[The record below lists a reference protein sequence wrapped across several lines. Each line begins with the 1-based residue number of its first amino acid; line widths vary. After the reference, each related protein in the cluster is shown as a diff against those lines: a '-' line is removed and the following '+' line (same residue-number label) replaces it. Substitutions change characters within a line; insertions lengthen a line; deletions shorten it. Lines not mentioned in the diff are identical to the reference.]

1 MTLEHCSPVLIKSS
15 FSLLQEWAVGSL
27 FGHAAVIVDVCA
39 AVVVLKVIPAVEVE
53 LLTVAFA
60 TVTETLIF
68 PIFMKGVYLVVVPLT
83 PLVVFDM
90 DVFPDLVVASVVVSQ
105 AVVQLPTVELQFPDH
120 V

>member
-1 MTLEHCSPVLIKSS
+1 
-15 FSLLQEWAVGSL
+15 
-27 FGHAAVIVDVCA
+27 
-39 AVVVLKVIPAVEVE
+39 
-53 LLTVAFA
+53 
-60 TVTETLIF
+60 
-68 PIFMKGVYLVVVPLT
+68 MKGVYPVVVPLT